1 MAFIV
6 VFRTLKGEQLM
17 AKTLDKEKE
26 IGAALKLDIG
36 KVVTLEIS
44 RSKRD
49 YRIVGI
55 GDKLATPELFG
66 QSEQIME
73 REFTVEPI

>member
-26 IGAALKLDIG
+26 IEAALKLDIG

>member
-26 IGAALKLDIG
+26 IEAALKLDIG

-55 GDKLATPELFG
+55 GDKLATP
-66 QSEQIME
+66 
-73 REFTVEPI
+73 